1 MVRSIVEV
9 FIQKARDYIEEGRD
23 IGTSNESSKL
33 EGRKSQVIK
42 NNSGQMKNSVI
53 KSNEAS

>member
-33 EGRKSQVIK
+33 EGRKSQVVK